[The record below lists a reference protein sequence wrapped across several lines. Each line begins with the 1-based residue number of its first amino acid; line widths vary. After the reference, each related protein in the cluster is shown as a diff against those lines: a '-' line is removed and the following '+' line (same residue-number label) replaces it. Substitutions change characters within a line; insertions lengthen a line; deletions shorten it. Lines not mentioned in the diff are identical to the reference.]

1 MKRHLK
7 RIAAPKSWAIKRK
20 KTKFLIRP
28 NPSGHPMGL
37 SIPLSIFLK
46 DMTKYAKTT
55 KDVKNILTN
64 KEVFVDGKRRK
75 DRKFSVGFMDVV
87 KLPDAKENYRVLLN
101 TRGKLFV
108 QQIDDTEAQTKL
120 CKIIGKTLLKKAKMQ
135 VNLNDGKNILI
146 KEGNYKVGDSIV
158 LNLKDYT
165 VKEHFPIEK
174 GVIAFLI
181 SGKNIGKTGHIE
193 EVKEEGYM
201 FKDQDNNQY
210 PVMKSSVFVI
220 GKDKAAIKLEN

>member
-1 MKRHLK
+1 M
-7 RIAAPKSWAIKRK
+7 
-20 KTKFLIRP
+20 
-28 NPSGHPMGL
+28 NL
-37 SIPLSIFLK
+37 SIPISIFLK

-75 DRKFSVGFMDVV
+75 DRKFSVGFMDVI

-101 TRGKLFV
+101 TRGKLSV
-108 QQIDDTEAQTKL
+108 QTIDDNEAQTKL
-120 CKIIGKTLLKKAKMQ
+120 CKIVGKTALKKAQMQ
-135 VNLNDGKNILI
+135 LNLNDGKNIII
-146 KEGNYKVGDSIV
+146 KEGSYKVGDSIL

-165 VKEHFPIEK
+165 VKEHLPIEK
-174 GVIAFLI
+174 GVTAFLI

-193 EVKEEGYM
+193 EVNGEGYT

-210 PVMKSSVFVI
+210 PVMKNSVFVI
-220 GKDKAAIKLEN
+220 GKDKPVIKLE